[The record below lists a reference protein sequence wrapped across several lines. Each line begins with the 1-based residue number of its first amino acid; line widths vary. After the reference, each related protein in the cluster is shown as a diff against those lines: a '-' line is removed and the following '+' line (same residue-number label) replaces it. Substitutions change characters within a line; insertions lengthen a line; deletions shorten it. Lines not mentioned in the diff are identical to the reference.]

1 MQIRTIV
8 ESVRINVADNSRVV
22 ILKDAKIKRYLLIWI
37 GEDVSLAIAAELQ
50 GQKHPRPMT
59 HDLLQT
65 VIGSLGGRV
74 TAIHITSLQEQ
85 VFYAL
90 IVLEQGDKTL
100 EIDARPSDAIALA
113 VRSHVPIFVEE
124 DVFQAAGFSVT
135 SAPEDDEDKLAVFRE
150 FVNELDI

>member
-1 MQIRTIV
+1 MQIRAIV

-59 HDLLQT
+59 HDLLHT
-65 VIGSLGGRV
+65 VISSLGAQV
-74 TAIHITSLQEQ
+74 TAVNITSLQEQ
-85 VFYAL
+85 VFYAM
-90 IVLEQGDKTL
+90 IVLEQGDKTI

-113 VRSHVPIFVEE
+113 VRSQVPIFVEE
-124 DVFQAAGFSVT
+124 DVFQEAGFSV
-135 SAPEDDEDKLAVFRE
+135 SASNDDEDKLAVFRE

>member
-1 MQIRTIV
+1 MQIRAIV

-50 GQKHPRPMT
+50 SQKYPRPMT
-59 HDLLQT
+59 HDLLHT
-65 VIGSLGGRV
+65 VVGSLGGKV
-74 TAIHITSLQEQ
+74 NSVQITSLQEQ

-90 IVLEQGDKTL
+90 VVLEQGDKVI

-113 VRSHVPIFVEE
+113 VRAHVPIFVEE
-124 DVFQAAGFSVT
+124 DVFQEAGFTVSP
-135 SAPEDDEDKLAVFRE
+135 AGEEDEKLAVFRD
-150 FVNELDI
+150 FVNKLDI